1 MHSKHTAY
9 RPDIDGL
16 RAIAVLS
23 VVAFHAFPSFL
34 KGGFIGVDIFF
45 VISGYLISKI
55 LFTGLDNGTLS
66 IFEFYSRRI
75 NRIYP
80 ALILVLISCLA
91 FGWFALLA
99 DEYAQL
105 GKHTAGGA
113 GFVSNI
119 VLWYESG
126 YFDNISETKPL
137 LHLWSLGIEE
147 QFYIIW
153 PVLLL
158 ALWKSRFNRLSVICI
173 LATTSF
179 CISIS
184 IRQID
189 PSAAF
194 YSPQSRFW
202 ELLIGSFI
210 AYLSMYRSDTLFNIY
225 SRLDVIIS
233 KLVYQT
239 HNDSNG
245 GAIKDAQSLLGLAML
260 VAGFLI
266 ITKERLFPGYWAIL
280 PTIGSALI
288 ISAGSNAIINKHILS
303 NRIMVSV
310 GLISFPLYL
319 WHWPIL
325 SFARIIETE
334 VPKVEIRIAAVVAS
348 IVLAWAT
355 YKFVERPIRFF
366 STSGKRTTILFV
378 IMLIIG
384 SFGFYVFKHEGMQSR
399 QIVANLKQKSEDLR
413 HYSLTKCKSTDP
425 TMAEMSWCNQTKE
438 GAPIDYILWGDSH
451 AEHIIPGLKKETSKN
466 WLVIGRHSCP
476 PLRGVKVWLANMP
489 KDACEKANYK
499 SLEIIKESNVRVV
512 ALAALGPLYFSDH
525 GFSPEHASINDKNP
539 DYRLVLGEKNDVSK
553 KLETYKA
560 GLDAAIS
567 EITKQGKKVVLIK
580 DVPEFKAHPKA
591 CLSRPFK
598 TNVVSCDVAR
608 QEYND
613 RTKVYDQVLAE
624 AKAKNPNVYI
634 FDSTKPFCDS
644 VRCASADKDHIFY
657 RDGHHLSEAGSRIVS
672 KNLAAFIKSSVK

>member
-1 MHSKHTAY
+1 MQSKHTVY

-34 KGGFIGVDIFF
+34 KGGFIGVDVFF

-55 LFTGLDNGTLS
+55 LFTGLDNGS
-66 IFEFYSRRI
+66 FSVFDFYSRRI

-80 ALILVLISCLA
+80 ALILVLLSCLA
-91 FGWFALLA
+91 FGWIALLA

-105 GKHTAGGA
+105 GKHAAGGA
-113 GFVSNI
+113 GFVANI
-119 VLWYESG
+119 VLWSESG

-137 LHLWSLGIEE
+137 LHLWSLGVEE

-153 PVLLL
+153 PVLLFT
-158 ALWKSRFNRLSVICI
+158 LWKSNLNRLSAI
-173 LATTSF
+173 LAMAAASF
-179 CISIS
+179 YINIS
-184 IRQID
+184 IRQSD
-189 PSAAF
+189 PSTTF
-194 YSPQSRFW
+194 YSPQTRFW
-202 ELLIGSFI
+202 ELLVGSII
-210 AYLSMYRSDTLFNIY
+210 AYLSVYRVAILSEIY
-225 SRLDVIIS
+225 SLVGVATSRII
-233 KLVYQT
+233 YQKIDKHSDNT
-239 HNDSNG
+239 
-245 GAIKDAQSLLGLAML
+245 IKNIQSLVGLSML
-260 VAGFLI
+260 TAGFLI

-280 PTIGSALI
+280 PVMGTALI
-288 ISAGSNAIINKHILS
+288 IGAGSKSVINKYILS
-303 NRIMVSV
+303 NRIMVWV

-325 SFARIIETE
+325 SFARIIEAE
-334 VPKVEIRIAAVVAS
+334 EPPVEIRIAAVAIS

-366 STSGKRTTILFV
+366 STSGKRTTILFAT
-378 IMLIIG
+378 MLAVG
-384 SFGFYVFKHEGMQSR
+384 TFGFYVFKHEGVQSR
-399 QIVANLKQKSEDLR
+399 QIVANLKQKSADLQR
-413 HYSLTKCKSTDP
+413 YSLTKCKSTDP

-451 AEHIIPGLKKETSKN
+451 AEHIIPGLKKETPKN

-525 GFSPEHASINDKNP
+525 GFSPEHARINDKNP
-539 DYRLVLGEKNDVSK
+539 DYRLVLGEQNEVSK
-553 KLETYKA
+553 KLEIYKA

-580 DVPEFKAHPKA
+580 DVPEFRAHPKA

-598 TNVVSCDVAR
+598 TNVVNCDVDR
-608 QEYND
+608 QEYD
-613 RTKVYDQVLAE
+613 ERTKVYDQVLAD
-624 AKAKNPNVYI
+624 AKAKNPNVYV

-644 VRCASADKDHIFY
+644 VKCASADKDHIFY
-657 RDGHHLSEAGSRIVS
+657 RDGHHLSEAGSGIVAR
-672 KNLAAFIKSSVK
+672 NLAAFIESSVK